1 MSIVVHLS
9 EVILC
14 TEESLFCRLTV
25 PFHRFHVGLF
35 HAATALVHP
44 SEIVLRNGISLLR
57 RLAIPFH
64 GLHVGLLEP
73 KTTVVA
79 HPQQTLGGTVAVQ
92 FGQPRD
98 ELLTAFRC
106 QVVPTPVPGLYE
118 DLGLH
123 DAEAEVPVGEWF
135 RNVVPANRDARI
147 RLHAGNALQI
157 ERPAHRAADRLQPVP
172 LPGER
177 RDVVAGV
184 DRLKRLTDRHRPPV
198 QRPAHVPGIRA
209 TDDPRT
215 RDARRLVHGV
225 PHGPVRRADHE
236 QRALLRRDDRG
247 ARAHEVHQFAR
258 RRRREVAT
266 KGDVNRTAR
275 RDVQRDGR
283 LHLRHDA
290 EGSRT
295 RIHGNDGP
303 LGNHHVPVRMV
314 RELDHEAYVQPAQL
328 RRRKFLHHAL
338 VAVVQRGLVLP
349 RPGRGTAARRRA
361 GGRLR
366 RPALRI
372 GGQLRDDPE
381 HKARLGVERAALL
394 GGGGL
399 AVRPPPFA
407 ARLGGLRRLR
417 LREPF
422 TRDDAFVAAVEV
434 MGHGQR
440 VDTPGEDR
448 RVEEPVARVASVRRR
463 CPHDEKC
470 RPNARLL
477 VRIGQLCVVQ
487 DGVELL
493 QGQPTRTFG
502 RVVLVDEALRLGRR
516 LQQRATG
523 QRTHQRQSTQN
534 NQPFHKLFL
543 SI

>member
-1 MSIVVHLS
+1 MTIPVHPPEITLR
-9 EVILC
+9 IGI
-14 TEESLFCRLTV
+14 SLFRRLTI
-25 PFHRFHVGLF
+25 PFHGLHIGLF
-35 HAATALVHP
+35 HAATVLVHHP
-44 SEIVLRNGISLLR
+44 EIVLCVGIPLFCGLAVPLHRLCIGLLHTTTFIITRSKVVLRIDMSLFRCLTVPFHSLRLGLLHTATITIHIHVPEIVLRNGISLLR

-64 GLHVGLLEP
+64 GLRVGLLEP
-73 KTTVVA
+73 KTTFVT
-79 HPQQTLGGTVAVQ
+79 HPQQALGGTVAVQ

-106 QVVPTPVPGLYE
+106 QVVPAPVPGLYE

-135 RNVVPANRDARI
+135 QNVVPANRDARI

-407 ARLGGLRRLR
+407 ARLGGL
-417 LREPF
+417 
-422 TRDDAFVAAVEV
+422 
-434 MGHGQR
+434 
-440 VDTPGEDR
+440 
-448 RVEEPVARVASVRRR
+448 
-463 CPHDEKC
+463 
-470 RPNARLL
+470 
-477 VRIGQLCVVQ
+477 
-487 DGVELL
+487 
-493 QGQPTRTFG
+493 
-502 RVVLVDEALRLGRR
+502 
-516 LQQRATG
+516 
-523 QRTHQRQSTQN
+523 
-534 NQPFHKLFL
+534 
-543 SI
+543 

>member
-1 MSIVVHLS
+1 MRTGI
-9 EVILC
+9 
-14 TEESLFCRLTV
+14 SLFCGLTV
-25 PFHRFHVGLF
+25 PLHR
-35 HAATALVHP
+35 
-44 SEIVLRNGISLLR
+44 
-57 RLAIPFH
+57 
-64 GLHVGLLEP
+64 LHVGLLHATTVIVHHPEVTLRTGISLFCGLTVPLHRLHVGLLHSATANVHVPEIALRSGMPLFCGLAIPLHSLCVGLFEP
-73 KTTVVA
+73 KTTFVT

-92 FGQPRD
+92 FGQSRD

-123 DAEAEVPVGEWF
+123 DAEVEVPVGEWF

-184 DRLKRLTDRHRPPV
+184 DRLKRLTDRHRLPV

-225 PHGPVRRADHE
+225 PHGPVRRADHK
-236 QRALLRRDDRG
+236 QRTFLRRDDRG

-295 RIHGNDGP
+295 RIHRNDGP

-407 ARLGGLRRLR
+407 ARLGGL
-417 LREPF
+417 
-422 TRDDAFVAAVEV
+422 
-434 MGHGQR
+434 
-440 VDTPGEDR
+440 
-448 RVEEPVARVASVRRR
+448 
-463 CPHDEKC
+463 
-470 RPNARLL
+470 
-477 VRIGQLCVVQ
+477 
-487 DGVELL
+487 
-493 QGQPTRTFG
+493 
-502 RVVLVDEALRLGRR
+502 
-516 LQQRATG
+516 
-523 QRTHQRQSTQN
+523 
-534 NQPFHKLFL
+534 
-543 SI
+543 